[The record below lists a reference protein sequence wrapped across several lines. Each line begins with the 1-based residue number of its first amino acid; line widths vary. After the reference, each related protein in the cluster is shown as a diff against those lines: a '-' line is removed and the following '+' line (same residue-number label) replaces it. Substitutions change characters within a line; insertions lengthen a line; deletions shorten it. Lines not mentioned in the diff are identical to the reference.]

1 MLAQPTFNNNVYM
14 GSWNNDMGT
23 NMVVLPPISSIQQ
36 ANYLNDSIALGL
48 LQQNQMAH
56 VPDSND

>member
-1 MLAQPTFNNNVYM
+1 MIAQPTFNNNVYM

-48 LQQNQMAH
+48 L
-56 VPDSND
+56 